1 MGEFWQISTKLRP
14 LIDVRNL
21 FSLSIFG
28 IPLPNFFKLGMRID
42 IVKECS
48 WIADG

>member
-1 MGEFWQISTKLRP
+1 MGKFWQISTELQP

-21 FSLSIFG
+21 FSLYTFG
-28 IPLPNFFKLGMRID
+28 IPLQIFFKLGMRVD

-48 WIADG
+48 GIADG

>member
-1 MGEFWQISTKLRP
+1 MGKFWQISTDLSP
-14 LIDVRNL
+14 LIDVRSW
-21 FSLSIFG
+21 FSISIFG
-28 IPLPNFFKLGMRID
+28 IPLPIFYKLGMIVD